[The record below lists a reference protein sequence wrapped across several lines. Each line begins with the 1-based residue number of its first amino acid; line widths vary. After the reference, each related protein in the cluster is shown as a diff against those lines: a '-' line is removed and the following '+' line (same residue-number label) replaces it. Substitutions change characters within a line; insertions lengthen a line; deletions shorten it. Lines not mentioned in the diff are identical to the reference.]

1 MSPESLDDTAFEAVS
16 SKLADKPVCVAPNG
30 VQRRVFAPKGVYNMI
45 RVYFALW
52 ISKIDFLLR
61 MKTDR
66 LFTICLSVLAVFR

>member
-1 MSPESLDDTAFEAVS
+1 MVS
-16 SKLADKPVCVAPNG
+16 SFVVCVAPNG
-30 VQRRVFAPKGVYNMI
+30 VQRRVFALKGVYNMI
-45 RVYFALW
+45 RVYLALW